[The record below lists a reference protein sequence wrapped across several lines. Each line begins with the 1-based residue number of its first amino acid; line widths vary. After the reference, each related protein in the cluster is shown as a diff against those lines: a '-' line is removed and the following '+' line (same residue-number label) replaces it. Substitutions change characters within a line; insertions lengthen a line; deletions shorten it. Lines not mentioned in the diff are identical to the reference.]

1 MHLILPTRRVVF
13 AAIVVCV
20 GLGAP
25 KLTAQGKMSAAT
37 VPAQASVKPRGE
49 SIDRIVA
56 IVNGELILESDIEEE
71 MRFAKLQP
79 YRIASGN
86 GPREQAL
93 SRLIDRSLILQ
104 QQKGFSTTP
113 VTDAEVDKAIADLR
127 RDLPACAHYACTTD
141 TGWTKFLSEIG
152 FTPQELRE
160 RWRTRLEVLR
170 FIEQRF
176 SAGIRISDSQIQEF
190 YTKTMLPQYAA
201 EKVAPPSLDTLSA
214 RIEQVLLQQQV
225 SSLLDQWLKTLR
237 DQGSVRI
244 LKDGEEAP

>member
-160 RWRTRLEVLR
+160 RCVLAWRSCALSNSGSVPVSAFQIHR
-170 FIEQRF
+170 FKSF
-176 SAGIRISDSQIQEF
+176 IRRRCCRS
-190 YTKTMLPQYAA
+190 
-201 EKVAPPSLDTLSA
+201 
-214 RIEQVLLQQQV
+214 
-225 SSLLDQWLKTLR
+225 TLR
-237 DQGSVRI
+237 RRWRLRLWI
-244 LKDGEEAP
+244 L